1 MPLNALEMLTMNGFL
16 RLKISQNAKEKIG
29 AIFEAGRPFFR
40 GTLDTK
46 ILNSLPEAM
55 GYRPFGVEYSLSPF
69 HPDQVESFSVSARL
83 PNPITGLHSTNAEV
97 LCKRMLEAFEV
108 FESVAEAV
116 TIELANKLSTH
127 PVAERLHGA
136 FHRWSRLQL
145 NYSRP
150 VEVVS
155 PFINEAH
162 EDGDLVTVTCVTGPG
177 LEVQMMDKEFIPITP
192 TFEEL
197 LVMPGEIAWLL
208 SGGQILPLYHRVRA
222 HTQNL
227 ERMALLFFGDI
238 DPSCCEPWLSNE
250 INANVD
256 IRGRVHT
263 SVSRFGLKGF
273 SDA

>member
-1 MPLNALEMLTMNGFL
+1 MLTTNGYL
-16 RLKISQNAKEKIG
+16 RVQISQKAGEKIN
-29 AIFEAGRPFFR
+29 AIFEAGRLFFQDSLNR
-40 GTLDTK
+40 K
-46 ILNSLPEAM
+46 ILNSLTEDM
-55 GYRPFGVEYSLSPF
+55 GYRSLGVEYSRSPL

-83 PNPITGLHSTNAEV
+83 PDLIMELHSKRAQV
-97 LCKRMLEAFEV
+97 LGKRMLDAFEV

-116 TIELANKLSTH
+116 TVELANKLSTQ
-127 PVAERLHGA
+127 PAAEKLHGA
-136 FHRWSRLQL
+136 FHKWSRLQL

-150 VEVVS
+150 DEAVM
-155 PFINEAH
+155 PLINESH

-177 LEVQMMDKEFIPITP
+177 LEIQVMDKEFIPLTT

-208 SGGQILPLYHRVRA
+208 SGGQVRPLYHRVRA
-222 HTQNL
+222 HTQNI

-238 DPSCCEPWLSNE
+238 DPALCKPWLSNE

-256 IRGRVHT
+256 ISEKVRT

-273 SDA
+273 EIDRSTE